1 MELAR
6 RVGLYQLLIHMR
18 KEAGNGL
25 AVGKQVAIV
34 VNEYGNAK
42 NLLKH
47 WPKRHATSKG
57 RQIAQIANNAIGI
70 IDRPGKGKAN
80 GYGFRIDTGRLS
92 EETYALMDQTNRK
105 YGINVEVFC
114 PDRKRLEE
122 LYKSQGINGFR
133 ESIEN
138 RKACCQVRKM
148 EPLRR
153 ALSGLEVWITG
164 LRRAQSPT
172 RETMQLV
179 EWDEANG
186 LIKLNPLIEWSEE
199 KVWDYIKTNKVPYN
213 ALHDQGYPSIGCAP
227 CTRAISEGEDLRA
240 GRWWWEN
247 PEHKECGLH
256 IKGN

>member
-1 MELAR
+1 MKNDFELLNAWFE
-6 RVGLYQLLIHMR
+6 
-18 KEAGNGL
+18 EASIETVL
-25 AVGKQVAIV
+25 THFLQT
-34 VNEYGNAK
+34 Y
-42 NLLKH
+42 
-47 WPKRHATSKG
+47 KG
-57 RQIAQIANNAIGI
+57 RIALASSYGAEDQVLTDMMVKIDPIAKI
-70 IDRPGKGKAN
+70 
-80 GYGFRIDTGRLS
+80 FSLDTGRLP

-114 PDRKRLEE
+114 PDKTALEE

-138 RKACCQVRKM
+138 RKACCQVRKL

-164 LRRAQSPT
+164 LRRSQSPT

-179 EWDEANG
+179 EWDDANG
-186 LIKLNPLIEWSEE
+186 LIKLNPLIEWSEQM
-199 KVWDYIKTNKVPYN
+199 VWDYIHENKVPYN
-213 ALHDQGYPSIGCAP
+213 VLHDQGYPSIGCAP
-227 CTRAISEGEDLRA
+227 CTRAIREGEDLRA

-256 IKGN
+256 LKRN

>member
-1 MELAR
+1 MKNDFELLNAWFE
-6 RVGLYQLLIHMR
+6 
-18 KEAGNGL
+18 EASIETVL
-25 AVGKQVAIV
+25 THFLQT
-34 VNEYGNAK
+34 Y
-42 NLLKH
+42 
-47 WPKRHATSKG
+47 KG
-57 RQIAQIANNAIGI
+57 RIALASSYGAEDQVLTDMMVKIDPIAKI
-70 IDRPGKGKAN
+70 
-80 GYGFRIDTGRLS
+80 FSLDTGRLP

-114 PDRKRLEE
+114 PDKTALEE

-138 RKACCQVRKM
+138 RKACCQVRKL

-164 LRRAQSPT
+164 LRRSQSPT

-179 EWDEANG
+179 EWDGANG
-186 LIKLNPLIEWSEE
+186 LIKLNPLIEWREQM
-199 KVWDYIKTNKVPYN
+199 VWDYIHENKVPYN
-213 ALHDQGYPSIGCAP
+213 VLHDQGYPSIGCAP
-227 CTRAISEGEDLRA
+227 CTRAIREGEDLRA

-256 IKGN
+256 LKRN

>member
-1 MELAR
+1 MKNDFELLNAWFE
-6 RVGLYQLLIHMR
+6 
-18 KEAGNGL
+18 EASIETVL
-25 AVGKQVAIV
+25 THFLHT
-34 VNEYGNAK
+34 Y
-42 NLLKH
+42 
-47 WPKRHATSKG
+47 KG
-57 RQIAQIANNAIGI
+57 RIALASSYGAEDQILTDMMVKIDPIAKI
-70 IDRPGKGKAN
+70 
-80 GYGFRIDTGRLS
+80 FSLDTGRLP

-114 PDRKRLEE
+114 PDKTALEE

-138 RKACCQVRKM
+138 RKACCQVRKL

-164 LRRAQSPT
+164 LRRSQSPT

-179 EWDEANG
+179 EWDDANG
-186 LIKLNPLIEWSEE
+186 LIKLNPLIEWSEQM
-199 KVWDYIKTNKVPYN
+199 VWDYIHENKVPYN
-213 ALHDQGYPSIGCAP
+213 VLHDQGYPSIGCAP
-227 CTRAISEGEDLRA
+227 CTRAIREGEDLRA

-256 IKGN
+256 LKRN

>member
-1 MELAR
+1 MKNDFEL
-6 RVGLYQLLIHMR
+6 L
-18 KEAGNGL
+18 
-25 AVGKQVAIV
+25 
-34 VNEYGNAK
+34 NA
-42 NLLKH
+42 
-47 WPKRHATSKG
+47 WFEETSIETVLTHFLQTHKG
-57 RQIAQIANNAIGI
+57 RIALASSYGAEDQVLTDIMVKIDPIAKI
-70 IDRPGKGKAN
+70 
-80 GYGFRIDTGRLS
+80 FSLDTGRLP

-114 PDRKRLEE
+114 PDRTALEE

-138 RKACCQVRKM
+138 RKACCQVRKL

-164 LRRAQSPT
+164 LRRSQSPT

-179 EWDEANG
+179 EWDAANG
-186 LIKLNPLIEWSEE
+186 LIKLNPLIEWSEQM
-199 KVWDYIKTNKVPYN
+199 VWDYIHENKVPYN
-213 ALHDQGYPSIGCAP
+213 VLHDQGYPSIGCAP
-227 CTRAISEGEDLRA
+227 CTRAIREGEDLRA

-256 IKGN
+256 LKRN

>member
-1 MELAR
+1 MKNDFEL
-6 RVGLYQLLIHMR
+6 L
-18 KEAGNGL
+18 
-25 AVGKQVAIV
+25 
-34 VNEYGNAK
+34 NA
-42 NLLKH
+42 
-47 WPKRHATSKG
+47 WFEETSIETVLTHFLQTYKG
-57 RQIAQIANNAIGI
+57 RIALASSYGAEDQVLTDIMVKIDPIAKI
-70 IDRPGKGKAN
+70 
-80 GYGFRIDTGRLS
+80 FSLDTGRLP

-114 PDRKRLEE
+114 PDRTALEE

-138 RKACCQVRKM
+138 RKACCQVRKL

-164 LRRAQSPT
+164 LRRSQSPT

-179 EWDEANG
+179 EWDAANG
-186 LIKLNPLIEWSEE
+186 LIKLNPLIEWSEQM
-199 KVWDYIKTNKVPYN
+199 VWDYIHENKVPYN
-213 ALHDQGYPSIGCAP
+213 VLHDQGYPSIGCAP
-227 CTRAISEGEDLRA
+227 CTRAIREGEDLRA

-256 IKGN
+256 LKRN

>member
-1 MELAR
+1 MKNDFELLNAWFE
-6 RVGLYQLLIHMR
+6 
-18 KEAGNGL
+18 EASIETVL
-25 AVGKQVAIV
+25 THFLQT
-34 VNEYGNAK
+34 Y
-42 NLLKH
+42 
-47 WPKRHATSKG
+47 KG
-57 RQIAQIANNAIGI
+57 RIALASSYGAEDQVLTDIMVKIDPIAKI
-70 IDRPGKGKAN
+70 
-80 GYGFRIDTGRLS
+80 FSLDTGRLP

-114 PDRKRLEE
+114 PDRTALEE

-138 RKACCQVRKM
+138 RKACCQVRKL

-164 LRRAQSPT
+164 LRRSQSPT

-179 EWDEANG
+179 EWDAANG
-186 LIKLNPLIEWSEE
+186 LIKLNPLIEWSEQM
-199 KVWDYIKTNKVPYN
+199 VWDYIHENKVPYN
-213 ALHDQGYPSIGCAP
+213 VLHDQGYPSIGCAP
-227 CTRAISEGEDLRA
+227 CTRAIREGEDLRA

-256 IKGN
+256 LKRN

>member
-1 MELAR
+1 MKNDFEL
-6 RVGLYQLLIHMR
+6 L
-18 KEAGNGL
+18 
-25 AVGKQVAIV
+25 
-34 VNEYGNAK
+34 NA
-42 NLLKH
+42 
-47 WPKRHATSKG
+47 WFEETSIETVLTHFLQTYKG
-57 RQIAQIANNAIGI
+57 RIALASSYGAEDQVLTDIMVKIDPIAKI
-70 IDRPGKGKAN
+70 
-80 GYGFRIDTGRLS
+80 FSLDTGRLS

-114 PDRKRLEE
+114 PDRTALEE

-138 RKACCQVRKM
+138 RKACCQVRKL

-164 LRRAQSPT
+164 LRRSQSPT

-179 EWDEANG
+179 EWDAANG
-186 LIKLNPLIEWSEE
+186 LIKLNPLIEWSEQM
-199 KVWDYIKTNKVPYN
+199 VWDYIHENKVPYN
-213 ALHDQGYPSIGCAP
+213 VLHDQGYPSIGCAP
-227 CTRAISEGEDLRA
+227 CTRAIREGEDLRA

-256 IKGN
+256 LKRN

>member
-1 MELAR
+1 MKNDFEL
-6 RVGLYQLLIHMR
+6 L
-18 KEAGNGL
+18 
-25 AVGKQVAIV
+25 
-34 VNEYGNAK
+34 NAWFEDASIETV
-42 NLLKH
+42 LSHFLQ
-47 WPKRHATSKG
+47 TYKG
-57 RQIAQIANNAIGI
+57 RIALASSYGVEDQVLTDLMVK
-70 IDRPGKGKAN
+70 IDPVAKI
-80 GYGFRIDTGRLS
+80 FSLDTGRLP
-92 EETYALMDQTNRK
+92 EETYTLMDQTNRK

-114 PDRKRLEE
+114 PDKTSLEE

-138 RKACCQVRKM
+138 RKACCQVRKL

-164 LRRAQSPT
+164 LRRSQSPT

-186 LIKLNPLIEWSEE
+186 LIKLNPLIEWSEQM
-199 KVWDYIKTNKVPYN
+199 VWDYVIENKVPYN
-213 ALHDQGYPSIGCAP
+213 VLHDQGYPSIGCAP
-227 CTRAISEGEDLRA
+227 CTRAIREGEDLRA

-256 IKGN
+256 IKRK

>member
-1 MELAR
+1 MKNDFK
-6 RVGLYQLLIHMR
+6 LL
-18 KEAGNGL
+18 
-25 AVGKQVAIV
+25 
-34 VNEYGNAK
+34 NAWFEDVSIETV
-42 NLLKH
+42 LTHFLQ
-47 WPKRHATSKG
+47 TYKG
-57 RQIAQIANNAIGI
+57 RIALASSYGAEDQVLTDMMMKIDPIAKI
-70 IDRPGKGKAN
+70 
-80 GYGFRIDTGRLS
+80 FSLDTGRLS

-114 PDRKRLEE
+114 PEKTALEE

-133 ESIEN
+133 ESVEN
-138 RKACCQVRKM
+138 RKACCQVRKL

-164 LRRAQSPT
+164 LRRSQSPT

-179 EWDEANG
+179 EWDEANA

-199 KVWDYIKTNKVPYN
+199 MVWDYIKKHKVPYN
-213 ALHDQGYPSIGCAP
+213 VLHDQGYPSIGCAP
-227 CTRAISEGEDLRA
+227 CTRAIREGEDLRA

-256 IKGN
+256 LKRD